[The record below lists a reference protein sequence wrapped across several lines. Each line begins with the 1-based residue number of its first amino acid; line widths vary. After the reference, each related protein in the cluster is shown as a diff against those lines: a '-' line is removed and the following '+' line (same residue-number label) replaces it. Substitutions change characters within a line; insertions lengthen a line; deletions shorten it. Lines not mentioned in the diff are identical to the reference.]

1 MAPERDALP
10 SGNTMKL
17 LATIAMFAALP
28 LQSAPP
34 GPRAAQSTVALDNA
48 RVRVYRADASSLTGV
63 ERGPGVVIWIRE
75 PAGDQHARA
84 IWRDDV
90 TDATNEPA
98 GGPLVIVQPR
108 KTTPK
113 SAPPNGGSSPGSAP
127 FVGMS
132 FVPLFEN
139 AQVSVLRARMDVDAR
154 EGFHTHGSDTL
165 VVHLSG
171 GEIEDTADGKTVVNR
186 WKPGDVE
193 FESRGSSHS
202 ARNVGRPVDVIL
214 VALKP

>member
-1 MAPERDALP
+1 MRILATVA
-10 SGNTMKL
+10 M
-17 LATIAMFAALP
+17 LATIPQAGLP
-28 LQSAPP
+28 QP
-34 GPRAAQSTVALDNA
+34 GTGRASVVLDNA
-48 RVRVYRADASSLTGV
+48 RVRVYRADASSLTGI
-63 ERGPGVVIWIRE
+63 ERGPGVVIWIQE
-75 PAGDQHARA
+75 QAGDEHARA
-84 IWRDDV
+84 VWRDDV
-90 TDATNEPA
+90 ADTTKGLA

-108 KTTPK
+108 KSGATA
-113 SAPPNGGSSPGSAP
+113 APPKAGSSPGSAP

-193 FESRGSSHS
+193 FESLGSSHS

>member
-1 MAPERDALP
+1 MRIILTAVTILAVQL
-10 SGNTMKL
+10 SGGGTPDTRS
-17 LATIAMFAALP
+17 TIVM
-28 LQSAPP
+28 
-34 GPRAAQSTVALDNA
+34 DNA
-48 RVRVYRADASSLTGV
+48 RVRVYRTDAASLTGV
-63 ERGPGVVIWIRE
+63 EHAPGVVVWIDE
-75 PAGDQHARA
+75 KAGDSHARA
-84 IWRDDV
+84 VWRDDAANRTGLAPGSV
-90 TDATNEPA
+90 
-98 GGPLVIVQPR
+98 VVVQP
-108 KTTPK
+108 KK
-113 SAPPNGGSSPGSAP
+113 SAGTPAAPNAGSKPGSAP

-139 AQVSVLRARMDVDAR
+139 AQVSVLSARMDVDAR

-186 WKPGDVE
+186 WKRGDVE
-193 FESRGSSHS
+193 FEALGSSHS

>member
-1 MAPERDALP
+1 MRIF
-10 SGNTMKL
+10 
-17 LATIAMFAALP
+17 ATVAVFAALP
-28 LQSAPP
+28 LQSAAP
-34 GPRAAQSTVALDNA
+34 GPRAGQATVIMDNA
-48 RVRVYRADASSLTGV
+48 RVRVYRAGASSMAGI
-63 ERGPGVVIWIRE
+63 ERGPGVVIWIQEQAADER
-75 PAGDQHARA
+75 ARA
-84 IWRDDV
+84 VWRDDV
-90 TDATNEPA
+90 TDATKGLA

-108 KTTPK
+108 NAAPK
-113 SAPPNGGSSPGSAP
+113 SAPPKAGSSPGSAP

-186 WKPGDVE
+186 WRPGDVE
-193 FESRGSSHS
+193 FESLGSSHS

>member
-1 MAPERDALP
+1 M
-10 SGNTMKL
+10 MKTVVAVVL
-17 LATIAMFAALP
+17 I
-28 LQSAPP
+28 
-34 GPRAAQSTVALDNA
+34 VALQQSSVVMDNA
-48 RVRVYRADASSLTGV
+48 RVRVYRTEAASLAGV
-63 ERGPGVVIWIRE
+63 DHGPGVIVWIDE
-75 PAGDQHARA
+75 NAGGPHARA
-84 IWRDDV
+84 VWRDDV
-90 TDATNEPA
+90 ADRNGLAP
-98 GGPLVIVQPR
+98 GSIVVVQP
-108 KTTPK
+108 KK
-113 SAPPNGGSSPGSAP
+113 SAGKPVANTGSKPGSAP

-139 AQVSVLRARMDVDAR
+139 AQVSVLSARMDVDAR

-186 WKPGDVE
+186 WKRGDVE
-193 FESRGSSHS
+193 FETLGSSHS